1 MTLGLPQFAM
11 YVFRPKLVCIRWPL
25 GFPANVRD
33 PVLSALVTFSVCCL
47 VVNFTAGIRL
57 LALIAAAAP

>member
-1 MTLGLPQFAM
+1 M
-11 YVFRPKLVCIRWPL
+11 YVFNPKLVCRRSPL
-25 GFPANVRD
+25 GFPANVLD
-33 PVLSALVTFSVCCL
+33 PVLSARCTFAVCCF